1 MTNAVPWEF
10 SIDVGGTFTDCI
22 ARSPDGELRPIKVL
36 SSGVTKGQ
44 IEDRQGTNRLVD
56 PLRRND
62 APDFWLGYDILFLD
76 DQGETVLASKI
87 VAFHRRLGV
96 LEIATVLPDSIGP
109 GIRYELSTGEE
120 APILAIRTALGLRR
134 DQPIPNITVRLG
146 TTRGTNALLTR
157 RGARTIFVTTKGFA
171 DVLLIANQ
179 DRPRLFDLDIVK
191 SEPLFADVLEIDER
205 LDADGRALKA
215 PAEAE
220 VRCQLQS
227 LNPQDSLA
235 ICLLHSFANSAHEEL
250 IERIARELGFTE
262 ISVSSRLAPLIKIVS
277 RGDTTVMDGY
287 LNPILRDYVG
297 RLREQLRSRK
307 SEVRIE
313 DKYSEFR
320 TPNFPLRLMTSAGG
334 LIDADRFVGKDSI
347 LSGPAGGVIGFS
359 RVAQQAGFTKAIGF
373 DMGGTSTDIARF
385 DGEYEYEFETKK
397 AGVRIVAPML
407 AIETV
412 AAGGGSICGFDGV
425 KLIVGPQ
432 SAGSDP
438 GPACYGRGGPL
449 TVTDLNLW
457 LGRIV
462 PSRFPFPLDR
472 SAVERRLAELNA
484 SVGEDADA
492 LADGLC
498 RIANANMVRAIRR
511 ISVARGYDP
520 AEYVLVCFGGAG
532 AQHACDMAVSLGMK
546 RVLIHPLAS
555 LLSAYGIGLADVRR
569 FGERSVLKPYSAEQL
584 VELDTLFAELERTAR
599 AEVAD
604 EGVAAERIQPAVK
617 SLDLRYAGVEATIR
631 VTHPLD
637 GDYAAKY
644 EELHRQLYGYAHA
657 GRKLEITAARVEVVG
672 LTAEPPSVSQPL
684 VPRLPTPDDSQRAWF
699 DGQFRDAPIF
709 FREHLHPGDEITGPA
724 LISEPGSTIVVDLGW
739 AVRLLERG
747 ELLVERPSARDGK
760 DDRDQKKLLRSHH
773 SPTHYSP
780 LSTPS
785 DPVLLEIFNN
795 LFASIAEQMGV
806 TLQKTSCSTNV
817 KERLDFSCAIFDP
830 DGNLVVNAPHIPVHL
845 GAMSET
851 VKRIIADNP
860 GEFGS
865 RRAEGGKQTNKAHSD
880 FRPPTSALVFVTN
893 DPYRGGSHLPDVT
906 IVTPVRDPATNE
918 LIFFTASRAHHAEIG
933 GILPGSMPPF
943 SKNLGEEGVLIRN
956 FKLVDAGVSREDELR
971 QLLLSGPHPTRAIND
986 NLADIRAQVA
996 ANNIGVRLLSELV
1009 EKQSLDVV
1017 QAYMRHIQVA
1027 AATKMRL
1034 ALAALPD
1041 GRYERIDHLDDG
1053 SPIQATITIAGDSAT
1068 VDFTGTGPVLTSN
1081 LNANRAIVTAAVM
1094 YVFRCLINEDIPLNG
1109 GVLEPISIIVPEC
1122 LLNPPEHS
1130 DPSQSAA
1137 VVGGNVETSQRVVDV
1152 LLGALGLAAASQGT
1166 MNNLTFGDATFGYY
1180 ETICG
1185 GSGATANAHGADAVH
1200 THMTNTRLTD
1210 VEVIERRYPVR
1221 VHEFSIRKGSGGA
1234 GQHHGGDGIVRK
1246 LEFLRPLNVS
1256 LLTERRGPFPPFGL
1270 NGGQPGSLG
1279 RNTLTKADTKEPVEL
1294 GGKAQLTIATG
1305 DLLTIET
1312 PGGGGYGSP
1321 NAMTSRNSRG
1331 LADQMGDTGFDSP
1344 HDSSGKVEG
1353 RNKSGAHSGAR
1364 GDANAILADDDAGL
1378 ALIVEAWP
1386 MLSADVRREMLDL
1399 VRGDRPAIASSVGK
1413 AVSR

>member
-1 MTNAVPWEF
+1 
-10 SIDVGGTFTDCI
+10 
-22 ARSPDGELRPIKVL
+22 
-36 SSGVTKGQ
+36 
-44 IEDRQGTNRLVD
+44 
-56 PLRRND
+56 
-62 APDFWLGYDILFLD
+62 
-76 DQGETVLASKI
+76 
-87 VAFHRRLGV
+87 
-96 LEIATVLPDSIGP
+96 
-109 GIRYELSTGEE
+109 
-120 APILAIRTALGLRR
+120 
-134 DQPIPNITVRLG
+134 
-146 TTRGTNALLTR
+146 
-157 RGARTIFVTTKGFA
+157 
-171 DVLLIANQ
+171 
-179 DRPRLFDLDIVK
+179 
-191 SEPLFADVLEIDER
+191 
-205 LDADGRALKA
+205 
-215 PAEAE
+215 
-220 VRCQLQS
+220 
-227 LNPQDSLA
+227 
-235 ICLLHSFANSAHEEL
+235 
-250 IERIARELGFTE
+250 
-262 ISVSSRLAPLIKIVS
+262 
-277 RGDTTVMDGY
+277 
-287 LNPILRDYVG
+287 
-297 RLREQLRSRK
+297 
-307 SEVRIE
+307 
-313 DKYSEFR
+313 
-320 TPNFPLRLMTSAGG
+320 MTSAGG

-373 DMGGTSTDIARF
+373 DMGGTSTDVARF

-449 TVTDLNLW
+449 TVTDVNLW

-472 SAVERRLAELNA
+472 AAVERRLTELQA
-484 SVGEDADA
+484 RVGGNTDA

-532 AQHACDMAVSLGMK
+532 AQHAGEMAESLGMK

-569 FGERSVLKPYSAEQL
+569 FGERSVLKPYSTGQL
-584 VELDTLFAELERTAR
+584 AELDILFAELERTAR
-599 AEVAD
+599 AEVAA
-604 EGVAAERIQPAVK
+604 EGIDTERIQPAVK

-631 VTHPLD
+631 VTCPSD

-644 EELHRQLYGYAHA
+644 EELHRQLYGYAHS
-657 GRKLEITAARVEVVG
+657 GRKLEITAARIEVVG
-672 LTAEPPSVSQPL
+672 RTAEPAVDSQPL
-684 VPRLPTPDDSQRAWF
+684 VPRTPTPDDSQRAWF
-699 DGQFRDAPIF
+699 DGRFRDTPIF
-709 FREHLHPGDEITGPA
+709 FREHLHPGDEIIGPA
-724 LISEPGSTIVVDLGW
+724 LISEPSSTIVVDLGW
-739 AVRLLERG
+739 TARLLERG
-747 ELLVERPSARDGK
+747 EVVLERRETRDESRELAREAKRLSSPSTLDS
-760 DDRDQKKLLRSHH
+760 Q
-773 SPTHYSP
+773 
-780 LSTPS
+780 LSVPAN
-785 DPVLLEIFNN
+785 PVLLEIFNN

-806 TLQKTSCSTNV
+806 TLQMTSCSTNV

-860 GEFGS
+860 
-865 RRAEGGKQTNKAHSD
+865 KD
-880 FRPPTSALVFVTN
+880 FAAWSPSSKRPDVGVRTTVFVTN

-906 IVTPVRDPATNE
+906 VVTPVHDATTGK

-956 FKLVDAGVSREDELR
+956 FKLVDAGVSREDGLR

-1041 GRYERIDHLDDG
+1041 GRYERVDHLDDG
-1053 SPIQATITIAGDSAT
+1053 SPIQATITIVGDSAT
-1068 VDFTGTGPVLTSN
+1068 VDFAGTGPVLKSN

-1166 MNNLTFGDATFGYY
+1166 MNNLTFGDSTFGYY

-1210 VEVIERRYPVR
+1210 VEIIERRYPVR
-1221 VHEFSIRKGSGGA
+1221 VHEFSIRKSSGGA
-1234 GQHHGGDGIVRK
+1234 GQHHGGNGIVRK

-1270 NGGQPGSLG
+1270 NAGQPGSLG
-1279 RNTLTKADTKEPVEL
+1279 HNTLTKTDTKEIVEL
-1294 GGKAQLTIATG
+1294 GGKAQLTVATG

-1312 PGGGGYGSP
+1312 PGGGGYGFP
-1321 NAMTSRNSRG
+1321 NEKTSRNSRG
-1331 LADQMGDTGFDSP
+1331 LEDQMGDTGFEPVTST
-1344 HDSSGKVEG
+1344 V
-1353 RNKSGAHSGAR
+1353 
-1364 GDANAILADDDAGL
+1364 
-1378 ALIVEAWP
+1378 
-1386 MLSADVRREMLDL
+1386 
-1399 VRGDRPAIASSVGK
+1399 
-1413 AVSR
+1413 